1 MPVEVRNANNL
12 FDKEDL
18 ETILFAL
25 SRSGI
30 AGVEGFLDLPQ
41 CEKVRKKAEEAM
53 KFYHFVDDLLNKAR
67 RDQVSSEEEQKRRL
81 EAATNFRN
89 TIPVGFEPENEFE
102 RRLVSEV
109 FSEAKLKDAG
119 AKIQNLVK
127 EYGIET
133 VLDNRISSEWLKAN
147 QDQLTCLT
155 LARMENVA

>member
-1 MPVEVRNANNL
+1 MNPNNL
-12 FDKEDL
+12 FDREDL

-25 SRSGI
+25 SKSGI

-41 CEKVRKKAEEAM
+41 CDKVRKKAEEAM
-53 KFYHFVDDLLNKAR
+53 KFYYFVDDLLNKAKR
-67 RDQVSSEEEQKRRL
+67 NQALSEEEKKRL
-81 EAATNFRN
+81 QEEVANARN

-119 AKIQNLVK
+119 AKLQNLVK

-133 VLDNRISSEWLKAN
+133 VLDNRISSAWLEAN
-147 QDQLTCLT
+147 QDQLTWLT
-155 LARMENVA
+155 LARMENAA

>member
-1 MPVEVRNANNL
+1 MNPNPL
-12 FDKEDL
+12 FDREDL

-25 SRSGI
+25 SKSGI

-41 CEKVRKKAEEAM
+41 CDKVRNKTEEAM
-53 KFYHFVDDLLNKAR
+53 KFYYFVDDLLDRAR
-67 RDQVSSEEEQKRRL
+67 RNQVSYEEEQKRRL
-81 EAATNFRN
+81 EKATNLRN

-109 FSEAKLKDAG
+109 FSETKLKDAG
-119 AKIQNLVK
+119 AKLQNLVK

-155 LARMENVA
+155 LAHVENVT